1 MGLLTI
7 LYTIF
12 IRPLELLFEII
23 YVVADRIIQNPGLSI
38 IALSLAVSFL
48 VLPLYRRADK
58 MQQEER
64 DIEEKLDRGVR
75 HIRET
80 FSGDERF
87 LMLSTYYRQNG
98 YKPYYVLKSSVSLLL
113 QIPFFIAAYRFLSG
127 LALLKGASFGPIAD
141 LGAPDGM
148 LRIGSL
154 SVNLLPI
161 LMTAVNV
168 ISGMIYTKGM
178 SLKNK
183 IQLYGMAAV
192 FLVLLYRSPA
202 GLVFYWTLNNLF
214 SLVKNL
220 FYKLKDP
227 GKVFRILLAVSGLA
241 LSAVFFLNRDFSKRS
256 RLVFIFCG
264 ILLMLPFILGF
275 FPKKEREI
283 KPVSKEGRTVFLLSA
298 LFSAL
303 LIGLLIP
310 SALVADSP
318 AEFVSVL
325 DPVNPVNYVLRSF
338 FTAAGFFC
346 VWAVI
351 FFELADEKIK
361 RWIPPLMW
369 AAAICFVADYMF
381 FGKNLGNLSA
391 ALKFDPGRKVP
402 TLQQHSCQA

>member
-227 GKVFRILLAVSGLA
+227 GKVFR
-241 LSAVFFLNRDFSKRS
+241 
-256 RLVFIFCG
+256 
-264 ILLMLPFILGF
+264 
-275 FPKKEREI
+275 
-283 KPVSKEGRTVFLLSA
+283 
-298 LFSAL
+298 
-303 LIGLLIP
+303 
-310 SALVADSP
+310 
-318 AEFVSVL
+318 
-325 DPVNPVNYVLRSF
+325 
-338 FTAAGFFC
+338 
-346 VWAVI
+346 
-351 FFELADEKIK
+351 
-361 RWIPPLMW
+361 
-369 AAAICFVADYMF
+369 
-381 FGKNLGNLSA
+381 
-391 ALKFDPGRKVP
+391 
-402 TLQQHSCQA
+402 